1 MINYHGAKR
10 CEFSPNFL
18 VIQLINVDTENRYKQ
33 KNNIFLSRS
42 LSWKKIIECHAVMFR
57 SHAALFWETLC
68 WVSDPHLLPKNPVYT
83 LQKTNMAMENLPFL
97 AGDAS
102 SNGCLSF
109 AVCHVCFWGFTL
121 SRITVGNLLRQYRR
135 GDYPE
140 KGASGDQKRRHGLG
154 GLGFQYK
161 MLNH

>member
-1 MINYHGAKR
+1 M
-10 CEFSPNFL
+10 L
-18 VIQLINVDTENRYKQ
+18 IQKIATNK
-33 KNNIFLSRS
+33 KNIFLSRS

-109 AVCHVCFWGFTL
+109 AVCHVCFWGLTL

-140 KGASGDQKRRHGLG
+140 KGASCRGPKTSTRVGWFGIPIQDVEP
-154 GLGFQYK
+154 
-161 MLNH
+161 LNDPK